1 MLFLIK
7 NVIFDANIMQN
18 LYKTKQ
24 NKKLDYKK
32 AK

>member
-24 NKKLDYKK
+24 TVLQKSQIK
-32 AK
+32 